1 MLRKLEHQRSN
12 TGRLVTQHRLKEWV
26 KIQFSSKDENKNE
39 INNDRKKKKNVD
51 VEISDS
57 MSLALRHSDDSITL
71 RHLDSDFEKRKSDS
85 RRRMRRNSGFI
96 DSIEETFAKGKD
108 IAPDIDRGQAFP
120 SSVTIVEDGS
130 YAITA
135 GRDGKVKAWNLDPK
149 SLQGDVRIFQ
159 NIHTHSNLQ
168 YSRHSTYIYVDIE

>member
-130 YAITA
+130 YVVFE
-135 GRDGKVKAWNLDPK
+135 RKAREYLFLF
-149 SLQGDVRIFQ
+149 S
-159 NIHTHSNLQ
+159 
-168 YSRHSTYIYVDIE
+168 Y

>member
-1 MLRKLEHQRSN
+1 M
-12 TGRLVTQHRLKEWV
+12 TQHRLKEWV

-71 RHLDSDFEKRKSDS
+71 RHLDSDYEKRKSDS

-96 DSIEETFAKGKD
+96 DSIEETFAKGLQKD

-130 YAITA
+130 YVFV
-135 GRDGKVKAWNLDPK
+135 R
-149 SLQGDVRIFQ
+149 QG
-159 NIHTHSNLQ
+159 
-168 YSRHSTYIYVDIE
+168 